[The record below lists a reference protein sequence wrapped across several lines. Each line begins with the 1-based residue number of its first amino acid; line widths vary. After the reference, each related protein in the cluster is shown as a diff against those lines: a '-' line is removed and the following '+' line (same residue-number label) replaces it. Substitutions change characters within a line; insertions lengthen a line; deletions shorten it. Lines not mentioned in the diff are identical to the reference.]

1 MAFQP
6 WLAILWRC
14 DMVLES
20 PERGFLVKKQVNPK
34 YMKIIDYIKDTKSEL
49 KHVNWPTR
57 AQAVG
62 YTIIVIVFSL
72 VIAALLGA
80 FDFIFS
86 GILQR
91 LIS

>member
-1 MAFQP
+1 
-6 WLAILWRC
+6 
-14 DMVLES
+14 
-20 PERGFLVKKQVNPK
+20 
-34 YMKIIDYIKDTKSEL
+34 MKIIDYIKDTRAEL

-57 AQAVG
+57 AQAIG
-62 YTIIVIVFSL
+62 YTVIVIVFSL